1 MKILFPIDGLHT
13 ATSTAAS
20 SYLVSRKW
28 EEGTKIKVIAVVK
41 ANDSLFAMFSH
52 SQSAQREQFIYQF
65 DLSCSQYAQELQ
77 KQLPHCEVDFSLLE
91 GDPAEMILQ
100 EAENWK
106 CDLIILGSHD
116 KKGLKRRLLG
126 GVSHAVSSH
135 AACPVMIAKH
145 PLHDEPHEISPR
157 MTRVLV
163 PCDGSH
169 SSVVALKWIASLHW
183 HEETQVVLLAVI
195 ESMKEKYSKEEDP
208 QKATDIMA
216 QWQERRQHLQ
226 KSLTDLA
233 NHLEKISELK
243 HIHVKVI
250 SGDPRQAIVHEANE
264 WKSDL
269 IVIGSHGHTRLSMLF
284 LGSVAQAVVTHAHCA
299 VEIIKTCEDT
309 EKLEDGVEEVPA
321 YETDKARTISDV
333 HVPPTGSF

>member
-28 EEGTKIKVIAVVK
+28 EDGTKIKVIAVVK
-41 ANDSLFAMFSH
+41 PHDSLLAMFGRFG
-52 SQSAQREQFIYQF
+52 QSIEREQFMYQY
-65 DLSCSQYAQELQ
+65 DLSCNAYASELQ
-77 KQLPHCEVDFSLLE
+77 KSLPNCNVSFELLE
-91 GDPAEMILQ
+91 GDPADMILQ

-106 CDLIILGSHD
+106 ADLIVLGSHD
-116 KKGLKRRLLG
+116 RKGLKRRLLG

-135 AACPVMIAKH
+135 ADCPVMIAKH

-157 MTRVLV
+157 LTRVLV

-169 SSVVALKWIASLHW
+169 SSVAALKWIASLHW

-195 ESMKEKYSKEEDP
+195 EKMKDKYAQEEDP
-208 QKATDIMA
+208 QRATDIMA

-226 KSLTDLA
+226 HSLKELA
-233 NHLEKISELK
+233 EHLEKISELK

-250 SGDPRQAIVHEANE
+250 SGDPRESIVQEAND

-269 IVIGSHGHTRLSMLF
+269 IVIGSHGHTRLSMLL

-299 VEIIKTCEDT
+299 VEIIKTCEP
-309 EKLEDGVEEVPA
+309 VEEKIVEPFLEIDD
-321 YETDKARTISDV
+321 YRPLPDP
-333 HVPPTGSF
+333 HVPPTGMM